1 MKSLTQV
8 TLIAILT
15 CAGITATAQDMRWTT
30 RVTEP
35 VQQGRGGSGRGGGG
49 RGGGGMMPP
58 EVREKTVT
66 ILMKMTKVSVDGKES
81 IVFKHAPIN
90 KDQRDEDIARTSI
103 PWADKDDLVE
113 KLKTTLTEM
122 KRPGTAEERK
132 QVYKDANGNFV
143 IKSIRE
149 GNTKNMEITIKNE
162 AGKSTDFTLPQQ
174 QVEVFYNQLRNMR

>member
-1 MKSLTQV
+1 
-8 TLIAILT
+8 AP
-15 CAGITATAQDMRWTT
+15 AAQAMRWT
-30 RVTEP
+30 RGVGDP
-35 VQQGRGGSGRGGGG
+35 AQRGGGGGGRGGGG
-49 RGGGGMMPP
+49 RGGGMMQP

-66 ILMKMTKVSVDGKES
+66 VIMKMTKASVDGKES
-81 IVFKHAPIN
+81 ITFKHAPIN

-122 KRPGTAEERK
+122 KRPGTVEERK

-149 GNTKNMEITIKNE
+149 GNTKNMEISITNE
-162 AGKSTDFTLPQQ
+162 AGKSTDFTLSQQ
-174 QVEVFYNQLRNMR
+174 QVEVFYNQLRNMK